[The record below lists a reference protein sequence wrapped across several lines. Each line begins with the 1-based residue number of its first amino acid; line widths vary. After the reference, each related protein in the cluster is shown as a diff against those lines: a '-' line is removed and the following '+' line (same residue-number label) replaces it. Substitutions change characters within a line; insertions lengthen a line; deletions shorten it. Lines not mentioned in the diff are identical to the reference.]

1 MFWSGKLDFSNSIG
15 LVTEGCIAIKRKIR
29 IKAQDEATLNLV
41 ITVSKDEKE
50 VQSNLEYYRV
60 EENIKQEFN
69 ITRARAE
76 EEARYLNVT
85 KTDFENLNAILP
97 YIIHQNPMRSMYMNE
112 LNEKEYKQ
120 SDFWKYGISGDIPII
135 LVKVQY
141 INDVYVVR
149 EILKIHEILRAKGIK
164 LDICILDYEK
174 NVYERYVKDQII
186 QEILNMQIGYLQNVS
201 GGIFLLNANEI
212 EDEDLFKFKAN
223 IIINASNGNVLES
236 IKEMEDKYFRQ
247 IKSIGVTGK
256 MEADNREYEV
266 IKPNIDIENLK
277 FYNGFGGFSDD
288 GKEYIIRQNR
298 DLKLPTIWSNILAN
312 KNFGTI
318 ITNNMGGFTYS
329 KNSRLNRIT
338 SWANTP
344 ANDVPSEI
352 VYLRDLDSKEAWTLN
367 ANVMED
373 EEDYYMI
380 YGFGYVKEFHASKG
394 IIQETEVFVPIND
407 NVKINI
413 IKLKNTLSEKRRLK
427 LVYYIKP
434 VLGEDETKTTG
445 NINLEFDKDKNILF
459 AKNIYGETL
468 SKNVF
473 VSSSEEI
480 KSYTGNKL
488 SFIGSGSLA
497 KPDAIFG
504 TGLSMENALGVPS
517 CIAVEMEIELEA
529 YEDKKL
535 VLMLG
540 EEEEKEA
547 VINVVNKYKDLVEVE
562 QSLRETRDY
571 WGSLLRRVQVKTNNE
586 EIDFMLNR
594 LGNVSD
600 NCM

>member
-1 MFWSGKLDFSNSIG
+1 
-15 LVTEGCIAIKRKIR
+15 
-29 IKAQDEATLNLV
+29 
-41 ITVSKDEKE
+41 
-50 VQSNLEYYRV
+50 
-60 EENIKQEFN
+60 
-69 ITRARAE
+69 
-76 EEARYLNVT
+76 
-85 KTDFENLNAILP
+85 
-97 YIIHQNPMRSMYMNE
+97 MNE

-256 MEADNREYEV
+256 IEADNREYEV

-298 DLKLPTIWSNILAN
+298 DLKLPTTWSNILAN

-329 KNSRLNRIT
+329 KNSRLNRIS

-380 YGFGYVKEFHASKG
+380 YGFGYVKGFHASKG

-468 SKNVF
+468 SKNIF

-488 SFIGSGSLA
+488 SFIGSGNLA

-504 TGLSMENALGVPS
+504 ADLSMENALGVPS

-540 EEEEKEA
+540 EEEEKET
-547 VINVVNKYKDLVEVE
+547 VTKVVNKYKDLVEVE

>member
-1 MFWSGKLDFSNSIG
+1 MQN
-15 LVTEGCIAIKRKIR
+15 
-29 IKAQDEATLNLV
+29 
-41 ITVSKDEKE
+41 
-50 VQSNLEYYRV
+50 NLEYYRV

-69 ITRARAE
+69 IARARAE

-112 LNEKEYKQ
+112 LNGKEYKQ

-135 LVKVQY
+135 LIKVQY

-164 LDICILDYEK
+164 SDICILDYEK
-174 NVYERYVKDQII
+174 NVYEKYVRDQII

-201 GGIFLLNANEI
+201 GGIFLLNVNEI

-223 IIINASNGNVLES
+223 IIVNASNGNVLES

-247 IKSIGVTGK
+247 IKNIGITGK

-266 IKPNIDIENLK
+266 IKPNIDMENLK

-288 GKEYIIRQNR
+288 GKEYIIRQNK
-298 DLKLPTIWSNILAN
+298 DLKLPTTWSNVLAN
-312 KNFGTI
+312 QNFGTI

-329 KNSRLNRIT
+329 KNSRLNRIS

-352 VYLRDLDSKEAWTLN
+352 IYLRDLDKKDAWTLN
-367 ANVMED
+367 ANVMKD

-380 YGFGYVKEFHASKG
+380 YGFGYVKGFHASKG
-394 IIQETEVFVPIND
+394 IIQETEIFVPIND

-427 LVYYIKP
+427 IVYYIKP

-445 NINLEFDKDKNILF
+445 NINLEFDKDKNVLF

-480 KSYTGNKL
+480 KSYTGNNL
-488 SFIGSGSLA
+488 SFIGSGNLE
-497 KPDAIFG
+497 KPDAIWG
-504 TGLSMENALGVPS
+504 ADLSMENALGVSS
-517 CIAVEMEIELEA
+517 CIAMEMEIELEA

-540 EEEEKEA
+540 EEDEKEA
-547 VINVVNKYKDLVEVE
+547 VTKVVNKYKDLSEVE

-571 WGSLLRRVQVKTNNE
+571 WSSLLRRVQVKTNNE